1 MPHHR
6 PCCRP
11 CPARTVHDRS
21 ARTARDSSP
30 GTARDRSPRAG
41 TMRQSPLIPR
51 PKPARGAL
59 LLEICALTKRFGS
72 FTAIDQ
78 GSLKVEPGSVHALLG
93 ENGAG
98 KSTLVKFVAGFAR
111 AETGSVPIGGQ
122 EQAMAHPGIARAL
135 GIGMVYQLFTLAPGM
150 TVAENLLL
158 A

>member
-59 LLEICALTKRFGS
+59 LLEICALTRRFGS
-72 FTAIDQ
+72 LTAIDQ
-78 GSLKVEPGSVHALLG
+78 VGLYVEFVVVVVLVFVL
-93 ENGAG
+93 GAG
-98 KSTLVKFVAGFAR
+98 
-111 AETGSVPIGGQ
+111 
-122 EQAMAHPGIARAL
+122 MW
-135 GIGMVYQLFTLAPGM
+135 
-150 TVAENLLL
+150 
-158 A
+158 